1 MMVVIYR
8 IQHLLLANRQAGKLI
23 SLISVTHYKF
33 WGRYKSIPDLQ
44 WKNSGKNDS
53 LL

>member
-1 MMVVIYR
+1 MVVMYR

-33 WGRYKSIPDLQ
+33 WGRYKSIPDRQ
-44 WKNSGKNDS
+44 WNNPGKNDTP
-53 LL
+53 L